1 MMQIALTVGRSPLT
15 LFKVRGDRMEVVL
28 DITGPPEAVFKTFA
42 ELLKM
47 LTSWSENQLSTNRGI
62 PRHLK
67 KRAEGSNLSAV

>member
-28 DITGPPEAVFKTFA
+28 DITGLLEAVFKTLA

-47 LTSWSENQLSTNRGI
+47 LTSWSENQLSAHRGI

-67 KRAEGSNLSAV
+67 KTRRDK

>member
-1 MMQIALTVGRSPLT
+1 MEVILTVLGL
-15 LFKVRGDRMEVVL
+15 L
-28 DITGPPEAVFKTFA
+28 EAVFKTLA

-67 KRAEGSNLSAV
+67 KRAEISSLSAQ